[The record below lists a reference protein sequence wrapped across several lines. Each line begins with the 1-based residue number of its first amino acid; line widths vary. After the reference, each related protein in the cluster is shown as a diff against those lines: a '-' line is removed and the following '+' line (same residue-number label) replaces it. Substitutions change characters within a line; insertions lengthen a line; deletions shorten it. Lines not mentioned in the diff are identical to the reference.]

1 MTNPQNHKNS
11 NKEII
16 INERHDMLRENLKNT
31 EHYVLLKCLT

>member
-16 INERHDMLRENLKNT
+16 INEPYDMLRENLKNI
-31 EHYVLLKCLT
+31 ENYMFYSSV